1 MKWET
6 DKGKEEKKERN
17 QGGHPLTP
25 NWPFKHTVPA
35 ICCLIVDLLFN
46 CLTVLLSG
54 RCDRTEGTRWLQKS
68 IVKRL

>member
-1 MKWET
+1 MKWAT
-6 DKGKEEKKERN
+6 DKGKEERKERN
-17 QGGHPLTP
+17 QRRASSYAYL
-25 NWPFKHTVPA
+25 A
-35 ICCLIVDLLFN
+35 LQAYCASDLLFN